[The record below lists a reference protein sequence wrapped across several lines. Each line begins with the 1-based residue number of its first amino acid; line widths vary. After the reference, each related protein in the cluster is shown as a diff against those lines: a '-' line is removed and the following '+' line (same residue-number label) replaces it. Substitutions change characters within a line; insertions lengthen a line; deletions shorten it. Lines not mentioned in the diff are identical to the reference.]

1 MITVTFAPGDSVFHP
16 RYGFGTI
23 VSLARRDP
31 DHPWQDAD
39 SSEALD
45 YYDIQLL
52 KGGSLLVPINRA
64 ASVGL
69 RALTN
74 SLEVVKLCLCSPA
87 RSLPENHRERAA
99 ALRVQGENTEP
110 MALAYSVRDLLAQG
124 RNRSLSASEKTWLDK
139 SCERLITEASLVDH
153 ISVVQARAAIQ
164 EAMKQVNTGQPDPEG
179 AK

>member
-1 MITVTFAPGDSVFHP
+1 MMTITFAPGDSVFHP

-31 DHPWQDAD
+31 DHPWQDAA
-39 SSEALD
+39 SGEAQD

-52 KGGSLLVPINRA
+52 KGGTLLVPINRA

-74 SLEVVKLCLCSPA
+74 SIEVVKLCLRSPA

-99 ALRVQGENTEP
+99 ALRVQGEDTEP
-110 MALAYSVRDLLAQG
+110 TALAHSVRDLLAQG
-124 RNRSLSASEKTWLDK
+124 RSRSLSASEKTWLDK
-139 SCERLITEASLVDH
+139 SCERLVTEAALVDH
-153 ISVVQARAAIQ
+153 VSVLQARAAIQ
-164 EAMKQVNTGQPDPEG
+164 EAMNQVNAAQSDPEG
-179 AK
+179 TI

>member
-1 MITVTFAPGDSVFHP
+1 MFAPGDSVFHP

-31 DHPWQDAD
+31 DHPWQEAGPG
-39 SSEALD
+39 EALD

-74 SLEVVKLCLCSPA
+74 SLEVVKLCLRSPA

-99 ALRVQGENTEP
+99 ALRVQGENNEP
-110 MALAYSVRDLLAQG
+110 MALAHSVRDLLAQA
-124 RNRSLSASEKTWLDK
+124 RSRSLSASEKTWLDK
-139 SCERLITEASLVDH
+139 ACERLVTEAALVDH
-153 ISVVQARAAIQ
+153 VSVLQARTAIQ
-164 EAMKQVNTGQPDPEG
+164 EAMNQVNAGQSDPGET
-179 AK
+179 A